1 MGINL
6 INTIKAD
13 CQYYEKMQNGFVWL
27 ELIEC
32 NNSKESGLYQLT
44 ENGEELWYGTL
55 QEINAIVKTL
65 IKLEEAAS

>member
-1 MGINL
+1 MKVNL
-6 INTIKAD
+6 IDTIKTD
-13 CQYYEKMQNGFVWL
+13 CIYYEKMQNGFVWL

-32 NNSKESGLYQLT
+32 SNSKESGLYQLAK
-44 ENGEELWYGTL
+44 NGEELWYGTL